1 MVNEGY
7 VQDVKPETSRFP
19 SSIAE
24 ENQQPPTED
33 RPDIVSTHESVH
45 EGLQGVEKSFQRP
58 VITASQNT
66 EAVGASLELSS
77 QNAQQETSLQDLE
90 ESAASTPQKTAEY
103 SASGYPTPT
112 SMVGVNTYKLLG
124 EVLTDTDHNTLR
136 RSSSVPQLSSSPAT
150 GASSDTIYKT
160 PRHSDTPSS
169 SSLIKLRQ
177 AVHKR
182 QMLSKKHHQTLA
194 EHLKDEEKD
203 NENTDWVALVE
214 WMKITHQAEVSL
226 LTKGHAVKV
235 EEMRQER
242 SEIRR
247 RLEVR
252 NRELRAMRREMRD
265 LKRSIEESATAQK
278 EIQQVPTSQAA
289 GESDTES
296 VDEDEGG
303 VSLAN
308 YYAGNTKKAR
318 DVLEN
323 SCSTPQ
329 ATGETD
335 CGMRTDGQG
344 KGNNQAKTLKMETVE
359 ENKRLQRALRLQL
372 MEHSEAPVQVKAG
385 PSAPIR
391 ASEGE
396 TSSPKVVAI
405 GGHSRAPFTEIKDL
419 QDHNRALKANLE
431 FTREIIHNMRTE
443 AELAEKQI
451 KKLRAENH
459 FAQLEV
465 GHCNAANALY
475 RAAGEDDNPARTAHL
490 DSLLKRKDEAFTD
503 LEERAAGYA
512 DALAEEQRRRAV
524 DKVYHEGKIRG
535 FRNELAHR
543 INMNQA
549 LTEGKSIL
557 KAQNDE
563 FLRMFENK
571 IYQDD
576 MIKAFLLYHSAVL
589 KDNALLTNMI
599 NERKCYILA
608 TEKELS
614 ELKEQK
620 IHDDHI
626 AACALAHHRQTQQS
640 LNGLMY
646 VNHQLNAKV
655 ELQEEMREEAR
666 AEFEGQIQ
674 QRTDELRQTVQFGAD
689 DFLLERVQA
698 QEAQI
703 AFLSNEMTQL
713 NRFAHYWRTRAL
725 EQQEDFCPIF
735 NGAEVADFD
744 AEDTRYR
751 LHEAERQIQKLQ
763 RAIREGEGKGKGKE
777 KEDVETGHDG
787 SNWLIGRVEAA
798 KEAEKFAWME

>member
-1 MVNEGY
+1 MNKAC
-7 VQDVKPETSRFP
+7 VQGIKPETSILP
-19 SSIAE
+19 NSLTKE
-24 ENQQPPTED
+24 TQQPSTED
-33 RPDIVSTHESVH
+33 RPNIVPTHV
-45 EGLQGVEKSFQRP
+45 GVDEEEEFHFEEKTPQRL
-58 VITASQNT
+58 VTGASQNP
-66 EAVGASLELSS
+66 AGPSLELAS
-77 QNAQQETSLQDLE
+77 QDAQQEASLQNLVKP
-90 ESAASTPQKTAEY
+90 AASTPQKAAES
-103 SASGYPTPT
+103 SASAYPTPT
-112 SMVGVNTYKLLG
+112 SMVGVNTRKLSE
-124 EVLTDTDHNTLR
+124 EVSTDTDPNTVR
-136 RSSSVPQLSSSPAT
+136 RSSSVPQLSSSPTT
-150 GASSDTIYKT
+150 GASTNTLGNI
-160 PRHSDTPSS
+160 PRHSDTTSS
-169 SSLIKLRQ
+169 SSLLKLRQ

-182 QMLSKKHHQTLA
+182 QRFSENHHQTLA
-194 EHLKDEEKD
+194 EHLKDEEKG

-214 WMKITHQAEVSL
+214 WMKITHQVEVTL
-226 LTKGHAVKV
+226 LEKGHAAKV

-242 SEIRR
+242 SEVRR

-265 LKRSIEESATAQK
+265 LQRSIEESTTAQK
-278 EIQQVPTSQAA
+278 EIQPVPTSQAA

-303 VSLAN
+303 VSLAD
-308 YYAGNTKKAR
+308 YYAGNTKKTR

-323 SCSTPQ
+323 TCSTPQ

-335 CGMRTDGQG
+335 RGMGTDGQG
-344 KGNNQAKTLKMETVE
+344 NKQAKTLKMETVE
-359 ENKRLQRALRLQL
+359 ENKKLQRALRLQL
-372 MEHSEAPVQVKAG
+372 MEHIPEAPVQVKAG
-385 PSAPIR
+385 PSAAIR
-391 ASEGE
+391 ASKGE
-396 TSSPKVVAI
+396 TSSQKAVAI
-405 GGHSRAPFTEIKDL
+405 GGHSRAPFSEVKDL

-443 AELAEKQI
+443 AELAEEQI

-490 DSLLKRKDEAFTD
+490 DSLLKRKDEALAD

-549 LTEGKSIL
+549 LSEGKSIL
-557 KAQNDE
+557 KEQNDE

-576 MIKAFLLYHSAVL
+576 MIKAFLRENKAVE
-589 KDNALLTNMI
+589 KDNVLLTNMI

-614 ELKEQK
+614 DLKEQK

-666 AEFEGQIQ
+666 AELEGQIQ

-689 DFLLERVQA
+689 DFLLRRVQA

-703 AFLSNEMTQL
+703 AFLGNEMTQL
-713 NRFAHYWRTRAL
+713 IRLAHHWRTRAL

-735 NGAEVADFD
+735 NGAEVADWD

-751 LHEAERQIQKLQ
+751 LHDAERQIQKLQ
-763 RAIREGEGKGKGKE
+763 RAIREGKGDGKGKE
-777 KEDVETGHDG
+777 KEVLETGHDG
-787 SNWLIGRVEAA
+787 SNWLMGRVEAA